1 MQVRYCNVECQ
12 KMAWEQGSHKKMCKL
27 YRKKQASVGDGQDS
41 ATPKASANQTKEMA
55 AHPKEES

>member
-27 YRKKQASVGDGQDS
+27 YRKKQANVGDGQD
-41 ATPKASANQTKEMA
+41 PKASADQTKEMTERQ
-55 AHPKEES
+55 KVES